1 MTKKKQVAE
10 GESMEEPEMDMRKIM
25 KEIEFLGN

>member
-1 MTKKKQVAE
+1 MAKMKQVAKE
-10 GESMEEPEMDMRKIM
+10 GSMEEPEMDMRKIM